1 MSPSGSGRRPGAR
14 PRTGDER
21 GAILVEAAFVLP
33 VMLLFVMAIIE
44 FGLAFKD
51 LQTVFT
57 ATRVGARTASAEPK
71 QFGYADDVVNA
82 MKSSLS
88 AIPSGEWQELWVYKA
103 QADGKPD
110 TGGFSSCTI
119 CVRYHW
125 DGANWIKDQ
134 DTWPASGGSTPQ
146 YACGGTSPGPDALG
160 VYLKVRHDMLTG
172 FFGSAKTL
180 TDNTVVRLEPLPISS
195 CQG

>member
-1 MSPSGSGRRPGAR
+1 MSPSGSDHRPGAR
-14 PRTGDER
+14 TGTGDER

-33 VMLLFVMAIIE
+33 VMILFVMAIIE

-57 ATRVGARTASAEPK
+57 ATRVGARTASAEPR

-88 AIPSGEWQELWVYKA
+88 AIPSGQWQELWVYKA
-103 QADGKPD
+103 QPDGKPD

-134 DTWPASGGSTPQ
+134 DTWPASGGVSPQ
-146 YACGGTSPGPDALG
+146 YACGGVSPGPDALG